1 MLLSRPF
8 ILLGKQS
15 QRQREQMNDF
25 SIRFESHSQQAW
37 IQPFQMH
44 QQHKQH
50 NQLLTLIQY
59 ELQIGIES
67 KKHVVTD
74 RFLYDIFVGGF
85 WPYSD
90 RDEQGTYGHSLMHV
104 IIPTTVVLRVPLKL
118 NYIQAVLL
126 HHMRLLSLSIYHQP
140 GQSLWGP
147 PNPHLITI
155 GCGPVSERRR
165 TCLGAYLNN
174 RDGNTYS
181 NRMSHGS
188 KSSPPFD
195 SKPLTGD

>member
-74 RFLYDIFVGGF
+74 RFIYDIFVGGF

-104 IIPTTVVLRVPLKL
+104 IIPTTVACTSETELYPSCLITSYETTFTFDLSPTRSILVGPSKSTFDYHWMWTGQRETKNLPRS
-118 NYIQAVLL
+118 LL
-126 HHMRLLSLSIYHQP
+126 EQP
-140 GQSLWGP
+140 GWKYLLQSNESWIQKLP
-147 PNPHLITI
+147 SL
-155 GCGPVSERRR
+155 
-165 TCLGAYLNN
+165 
-174 RDGNTYS
+174 
-181 NRMSHGS
+181 
-188 KSSPPFD
+188 
-195 SKPLTGD
+195 